1 MVNYDE
7 AVKEINKIAADQKT
21 LMEETHS
28 EGSGKKRSNDGNS
41 ISPVVKKMKT
51 HETSELLNGQ
61 IKSNPAVN
69 GLSSKMLKRIKKMSR
84 RSLEQ
89 FCVEQTVQ
97 GIHNKSELAELGRK
111 DETNKN
117 TLENQKQQIESLK
130 KQLYNMQNV
139 IKKYLVDRTLPGPKT
154 GVQKIT
160 RSVGLQVVMSNSGV
174 VPYRGAPRG
183 RGGRALQPR
192 PSGGAVRPPL
202 PSPPV
207 RPVNPS
213 PRPVVNPTQPLNNM
227 ISRPL
232 TVNRVNQ
239 ASTSP
244 KPSGKAQPEIVELDL
259 SDDESPSPSSNRPPP
274 TLTRPV
280 VKTKVNTPG
289 FGALPLN
296 RHPAPLPNAP
306 RVLMIPGLKSQP
318 PRPNLTIRQGSEG
331 VVLSW
336 TMGLNLLDHEPVS
349 QYHIYAYQVI
359 FLINRFSAIKVAL
372 FLYQNIYYIISVRF
386 HSSKPIV

>member
-1 MVNYDE
+1 MNYNE
-7 AVKEINKIAADQKT
+7 AVKEINKIAADQKM

-28 EGSGKKRSNDGNS
+28 GSGKKRSNDGIS
-41 ISPVVKKMKT
+41 ISPVVKKMRT
-51 HETSELLNGQ
+51 QETSELLNGE
-61 IKSNPAVN
+61 IKSNPVMN
-69 GLSSKMLKRIKKMSR
+69 GLTSKMLKKMKKMPR

-89 FCVEQTVQ
+89 FCVEQIVH
-97 GIHNKSELAELGRK
+97 GIHSESKLAELMRK

-117 TLENQKQQIESLK
+117 TLDNQKQQIESLK
-130 KQLYNMQNV
+130 KQLYNIQNV

-183 RGGRALQPR
+183 RGGRVLQPR

-213 PRPVVNPTQPLNNM
+213 TRPVVKPTQSLNTM

-259 SDDESPSPSSNRPPP
+259 SDDESPSPGSNRPPP
-274 TLTRPV
+274 TPTRPV

-289 FGALPLN
+289 FGALPVN
-296 RHPAPLPNAP
+296 RHPAPLPNSP
-306 RVLMIPGLKSQP
+306 RVLMMPGLKSQP
-318 PRPNLTIRQGSEG
+318 PRPILTIRQGSEG

-336 TMGLNLLDHEPVS
+336 TMGLNVLDHEPVS

-359 FLINRFSAIKVAL
+359 F
-372 FLYQNIYYIISVRF
+372 
-386 HSSKPIV
+386 